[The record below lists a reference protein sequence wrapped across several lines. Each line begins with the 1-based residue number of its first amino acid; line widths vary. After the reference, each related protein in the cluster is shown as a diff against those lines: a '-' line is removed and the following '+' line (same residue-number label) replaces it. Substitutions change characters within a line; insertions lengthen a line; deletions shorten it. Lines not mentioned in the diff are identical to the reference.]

1 MITDPSDARLDPYRS
16 LRARPPEEGTFVVE
30 GLTTLRQAM
39 ACGIALRSA
48 LVLAH
53 RADDVADLGDLGVP
67 VHLVDRSAMEA
78 ITGYDV
84 HRGVL
89 ALADRPPQPTV
100 ASLLRSARRV
110 VAIEGLTD
118 AENVGA
124 VFRNAAA
131 FGVDAVVLDPT
142 CSDPLLRRSVRVS
155 VGNVLKV
162 PWARAAGW
170 PLAVDGFEVLALTPA
185 GDDDVT
191 SMGAPDR
198 WIALVGAEGEGLSER
213 ALAAADRR
221 VRIPM
226 APGVDSLNVATA
238 LAVALSHLG
247 RGRYSST

>member
-1 MITDPSDARLDPYRS
+1 MITDPADERLDPFRS
-16 LRARPPEEGTFVVE
+16 LRGRPPDEGTFVIE
-30 GLTTLRQAM
+30 GLTTLRQALS
-39 ACGIALRSA
+39 CGITLRSA

-53 RADDVADLGDLGVP
+53 RADDVADLDVP

-89 ALADRPPQPTV
+89 ALADRPVQPSMT
-100 ASLLRSARRV
+100 SLLEGARCV
-110 VAIEGLTD
+110 VAMEGLTD

-131 FGVDAVVLDPT
+131 FGADAVLLDPS

-162 PWARAAGW
+162 PWARAVTW
-170 PLAVDGFEVLALTPA
+170 PLDLDGFDVLALTPA
-185 GDDDVT
+185 GDVDVT
-191 SMGAPDR
+191 TMAVPER
-198 WIALVGAEGEGLSER
+198 FVVLVGAEGEGLTSG
-213 ALAAADRR
+213 ALAAADHR

-226 APGVDSLNVATA
+226 AEGVDSLNVATA

-247 RGRYSST
+247 GIGGA

>member
-1 MITDPSDARLDPYRS
+1 VITDPSDPTLDPYRS
-16 LRARPPEEGTFVVE
+16 LRGRPPEEGTFVVE
-30 GLTTLRQAM
+30 GLTTLRQAL
-39 ACGIALRSA
+39 ACGITLRSA

-53 RADDVADLGDLGVP
+53 RAGDVADLDVP
-67 VHLVDRSAMEA
+67 VHLVDRAAMEA

-89 ALADRPPQPTV
+89 ALADRPPARSV
-100 ASLLRSARRV
+100 GELLRAARRV
-110 VAIEGLTD
+110 VAVEGLTD

-162 PWARAAGW
+162 PWARAADW
-170 PLAVDGFEVLALTPA
+170 PLALDGFDVLALTP
-185 GDDDVT
+185 GGEEDVT
-191 SMGAPDR
+191 RMDVPER
-198 WIALVGAEGEGLSER
+198 WVALVGAEGEGLTSA

-247 RGRYSST
+247 GYSST

>member
-1 MITDPSDARLDPYRS
+1 MITDPADPRLDPYRS
-16 LRARPPEEGTFVVE
+16 LRGRPPDEGTFVVE

-53 RADDVADLGDLGVP
+53 RAQDVADLDVP
-67 VHLVDRSAMEA
+67 VHLVDRAAMEA

-89 ALADRPPQPTV
+89 ALADRPPQPSV
-100 ASLLRSARRV
+100 GSLLRAASRV
-110 VAIEGLTD
+110 VAVEGLTD

-131 FGVDAVVLDPT
+131 FGVDAVVLDPS

-162 PWARAAGW
+162 PWARATTW
-170 PLAVDGFEVLALTPA
+170 PLAVEELEVLALTPT
-185 GDDDVT
+185 GDHDVT
-191 SMGAPDR
+191 SMVAPER
-198 WIALVGAEGEGLSER
+198 WVALVGSEGEGLSDV

-238 LAVALSHLG
+238 LAVALSHL
-247 RGRYSST
+247 R

>member
-1 MITDPSDARLDPYRS
+1 MITDPADHRLDPYRS
-16 LRARPPEEGTFVVE
+16 LRGRPPDEGTFVVE
-30 GLTTLRQAM
+30 GLTTLRQAL
-39 ACGIALRSA
+39 ACGITLRSA
-48 LVLAH
+48 LVLSH
-53 RADDVADLGDLGVP
+53 RADDVADLDVP
-67 VHLVDRSAMEA
+67 VHLVDRGAMEA

-89 ALADRPPQPTV
+89 ALADRPVQPSV
-100 ASLLRSARRV
+100 RSLLRDATRV
-110 VAIEGLTD
+110 VAVEGLTD

-131 FGVDAVVLDPT
+131 FGVDAVLLDPT

-162 PWARAAGW
+162 PWARSPSW
-170 PLAVDGFEVLALTPA
+170 PLRLDGFEVLALTPA
-185 GDDDVT
+185 GEDDVT
-191 SMGAPDR
+191 ALAPPPR
-198 WIALVGAEGEGLSER
+198 WVALVGSEGEGLSAA

-226 APGVDSLNVATA
+226 ASGVDSLNVATA

-247 RGRYSST
+247 RTRSM

>member
-1 MITDPSDARLDPYRS
+1 MITDPSDPRLDPYRS
-16 LRARPPEEGTFVVE
+16 LRGRPPEEGTFVVE

-53 RADDVADLGDLGVP
+53 RADDVADLDDLGVP
-67 VHLVDRSAMEA
+67 VHLVDRAAMEA

-89 ALADRPPQPTV
+89 ALADRPPPRSV
-100 ASLLRSARRV
+100 ASVLGSARHA
-110 VAIEGLTD
+110 VAVEGLTD

-162 PWARAAGW
+162 PWARATTW
-170 PLAVDGFEVLALTPA
+170 PLRAEGFEVLALTPV
-185 GDDDVT
+185 GEEDVT
-191 SMGAPDR
+191 SMAVPNR

-213 ALAAADRR
+213 TLAAADRR

-226 APGVDSLNVATA
+226 AEGVDSLNVATA